1 MKHLK
6 NVTAVLWGLG
16 VMLVV
21 SAAAAQGSPDII
33 WQRQPL
39 SAGSS
44 IGISRDGTT
53 LAASGNAIVVLD
65 PDTGAPQRTISDKA
79 EAIAVSPA
87 GDVIAAAQVT
97 QEPVTGWWTASRMYL
112 YDTADGSVRETMNE
126 HKWQVWA
133 LAFSP
138 DARKLASGDIMEE
151 MKLWDLST
159 DSVLYSFPIQNS
171 SVTFSPDSSLVVSNG
186 QNSYARMYN
195 AGTYK
200 IKRVFQSWTG
210 DRGVAFSPDG
220 SKLITSG
227 TVPGGVAGIPSS
239 VSFAGIIRV
248 FRVSDGALLGYIKM
262 YEDGGQQVRAF
273 ALSAEGGYAAVSLYS
288 DQIRIYRLSDGA
300 LVALYDAATA
310 DVNGLTFTPDG
321 MGLVYVRADGVVIMA
336 RNPVSPA
343 TPYAVAEAPLVPAP
357 ATTPPPPPVATG
369 PQVLTELTVSP
380 EAVVGGQSAGG
391 SVKLAGPAPNG
402 GQVVTLSS
410 TNSAARVPTSV
421 TVPAG
426 ATSQTFTITT
436 SSVSAPQEGLIRAN
450 TTTGEPRET
459 GFKVLPSG
467 G

>member
-1 MKHLK
+1 MKHRK
-6 NVTAVLWGLG
+6 NGTALLVALG
-16 VMLVV
+16 VTLVA
-21 SAAAAQGSPDII
+21 SAAGTQGSPDII

-39 SAGSS
+39 TAGSS
-44 IGISRDGTT
+44 IGISGDGAT
-53 LAASGNAIVVLD
+53 LVASGNAIVVLD

-97 QEPVTGWWTASRMYL
+97 QDPVTGWWTASRMYL

-138 DARKLASGDIMEE
+138 DARKLASGDIMAE
-151 MKLWDLST
+151 MKLWDLTT
-159 DSVLYSFPIQNS
+159 DTVLYSFPIQNS

-186 QNSYARMYN
+186 QNSYARMYSTS
-195 AGTYK
+195 TYK

-227 TVPGGVAGIPSS
+227 TVPGGVAGIPSG
-239 VSFAGIIRV
+239 VSFAGIIKV
-248 FRVSDGALLGYIKM
+248 FRVSDGVLLRYINF
-262 YEDGGQQVRAF
+262 YENGGQQVRAF
-273 ALSAEGGYAAVSLYS
+273 ALSADGNYAAVSLYS
-288 DQIRIYRLSDGA
+288 DQVRIYRLSDGA
-300 LVALYDAATA
+300 LIALYDAATMG
-310 DVNGLTFTPDG
+310 VNGLAFTPDG

-336 RNPVSPA
+336 RNPVAPA
-343 TPYAVAEAPLVPAP
+343 APYVIPQAPLVPAL
-357 ATTPPPPPVATG
+357 ATNPPPPGPVAG
-369 PQVLTELTVSP
+369 PRALTELTVSP
-380 EAVVGGQSAGG
+380 EAVVGGQNASG
-391 SVKLAGPAPNG
+391 SVKLAGPAPDG

-410 TNSAARVPTSV
+410 TNPAARVPASI

-426 ATSQTFTITT
+426 ATSQTFTITA
-436 SSVSAPQEGLIRAN
+436 SSVSAPQEGLIQAG

-459 GFKVLPSG
+459 GFKVLPFG

>member
-1 MKHLK
+1 MKQYK
-6 NVTAVLWGLG
+6 NVNAVGLAIG
-16 VMLVV
+16 VMLVA
-21 SAAAAQGSPDII
+21 SAAGAQGVPDII
-33 WQRQPL
+33 WQQQPL

-53 LAASGNAIVVLD
+53 LVASGNAIVALD
-65 PDTGAPQRTISDKA
+65 PDTGATQLSIPDKA

-97 QEPVTGWWTASRMYL
+97 QAPDTGWWTASLMRL
-112 YDTADGSVRETMNE
+112 YDTGDGSVRETMNE

-138 DARKLASGDIMEE
+138 DAKKLASGDMMAE
-151 MKLWDLST
+151 MKLWDLAT

-171 SVTFSPDSSLVVSNG
+171 SVTFSPDSIFVVSNG
-186 QNSYARMYN
+186 QNSYARMYSTS
-195 AGTYK
+195 TYK
-200 IKRVFQSWTG
+200 LKNSFFPWAG
-210 DRGVAFSPDG
+210 DRGVAFTPDG
-220 SKLITSG
+220 SKLVTSG
-227 TVPGGVAGIPSS
+227 TMPAQYAGNPSWGGSAVTIK
-239 VSFAGIIRV
+239 V
-248 FRVSDGALLGYIKM
+248 FRISDRTLLTNIII
-262 YEDGGQQVRAF
+262 YEGGQQLRAF
-273 ALSAEGGYAAVSLYS
+273 ALSADGNYAAVSLYS

-336 RNPVSPA
+336 RNPMAPA
-343 TPYAVAEAPLVPAP
+343 TPYVVAEAPLVPAP
-357 ATTPPPPPVATG
+357 VTTPPPPPVATG
-369 PQVLTELTVSP
+369 PQALTELMVSP

-391 SVKLAGPAPNG
+391 SVKLAGPAPDG
-402 GQVVTLSS
+402 GQVVTLAS
-410 TNSAARVPTSV
+410 TNSAARVPASV

-426 ATSQTFTITT
+426 ATSQTFTVTT